1 MGADDLDVL
10 RDKLPE
16 LFDDKRIDGE
26 IIEDSVVV
34 PVDDPP
40 EELDEWIDGLI
51 ESSTGLASDGYIPDW
66 HSDNIM
72 PPNDAQAGSSARQ
85 RDPLAKIG
93 RGEFAGRYR
102 PPTGWRPRQPIPP
115 LAPDSLAFYL
125 PFHYSR
131 DYWGIYVVL
140 EHYVVFCSWLY
151 AQARSRIPGLTPAT
165 VRKAV
170 NGFLYG
176 HEHYHHKVECF
187 SVRLEVVSRIPLY
200 RRSFESLYKQRV
212 SHPDSIEEGLATAAG
227 ILDAGERLKADPTA
241 KAELQRLF
249 ASHVRLLPPEYQ
261 EGLKLLDSSIFEAR
275 EQEFSE
281 ANHGLCFPS
290 LSRRKGRLPQLWG
303 AFTFAYRGFIQ
314 INSPFSFIV
323 PRTSSLWHRLP
334 HSLRN
339 LTARDVRRRIGAL
352 GECTLLRQG
361 GRHEV
366 WVCKKT
372 GNEVQI
378 PRHPGDLKRGTLA
391 SIAKEACGMNL
402 HEFLQVRI

>member
-1 MGADDLDVL
+1 MAADDLAVL
-10 RDKLPE
+10 REKLPE

-40 EELDEWIDGLI
+40 EGLDEWLDGMI
-51 ESSTGLASDGYIPDW
+51 ESSAGPASDGYIPAW
-66 HSDNIM
+66 HPDTVG
-72 PPNDAQAGSSARQ
+72 PPNDAEAHTSARH
-85 RDPLAKIG
+85 RDPITKIA
-93 RGEFAGRYR
+93 RGEFAGKYR
-102 PPTGWRPRQPIPP
+102 PPAGWRPGQPIPP

-140 EHYVVFCSWLY
+140 EHYVVFCSRLY
-151 AQARSRIPGLTPAT
+151 AQARSRIPGLTAAT

-187 SVRLEVVSRIPLY
+187 SVRLEVVNRIPLY
-200 RRSFESLYKQRV
+200 RKPFESLYKQRV

-227 ILDAGERLKADPTA
+227 VLDARERLRSDQLA
-241 KAELQRLF
+241 KTELERILVEHIRQ
-249 ASHVRLLPPEYQ
+249 LPPEYQ
-261 EGLKLLDSSIFEAR
+261 EGLKLLDQLVFETR

-281 ANHGLCFPS
+281 ANHGLCFP
-290 LSRRKGRLPQLWG
+290 LLAKKKGRLPQLWG

-323 PRTSSLWHRLP
+323 PRTSRIWHRLP
-334 HSLRN
+334 HSLRS

-366 WVCKKT
+366 WACKKT

-391 SIAKEACGMNL
+391 SIAKDACGMNL